1 MAYHIKINIQ
11 RNSIFHI
18 YISIYKFNI
27 PNPIFIAYLLLKISY
42 CMICFLPSQFHDKF
56 LTFCLF
62 INPIQNRALLFSFSL
77 ILIEKVNFIRS
88 IFKKR
93 LKMNIHIPL
102 FKSEIFFFLFFQ
114 NITKT

>member
-1 MAYHIKINIQ
+1 
-11 RNSIFHI
+11 
-18 YISIYKFNI
+18 
-27 PNPIFIAYLLLKISY
+27 
-42 CMICFLPSQFHDKF
+42 MICFLPSQFHDKF

-62 INPIQNRALLFSFSL
+62 INPIQNRELLSSFSL

>member
-1 MAYHIKINIQ
+1 
-11 RNSIFHI
+11 
-18 YISIYKFNI
+18 
-27 PNPIFIAYLLLKISY
+27 
-42 CMICFLPSQFHDKF
+42 MICFLPLQFHDKF

-62 INPIQNRALLFSFSL
+62 INPIQNRELLSSFSL
-77 ILIEKVNFIRS
+77 ILKKVNFIRS